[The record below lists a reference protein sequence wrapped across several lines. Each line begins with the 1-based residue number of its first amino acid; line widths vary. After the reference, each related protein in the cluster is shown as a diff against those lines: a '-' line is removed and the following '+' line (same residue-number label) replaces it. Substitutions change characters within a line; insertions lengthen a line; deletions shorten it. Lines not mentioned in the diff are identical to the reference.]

1 MIKSLSSLWSGML
14 HFIYPSL
21 CEGCGKTLLSQE
33 EVLCIECVAL
43 LPLTMY
49 HRIAENQTAQ
59 RFAGRISFQNAT
71 SLAYYTKDG
80 LLQYLLQQFKYRGNK
95 RVGLFLGK
103 KLGITLKKANWSAGI
118 DIVVPVPLHTKKTK
132 SRGYNQSE
140 IIAQKVAE
148 VLNVS
153 IESQNLIRIKNT
165 DTQTSKSRAER
176 AENMKNAF
184 LVKESSAFAGK
195 HILLLDDVLTTGATI
210 EGCVAALST
219 VAGIKISIATIGIAT
234 N

>member
-21 CEGCGKTLLSQE
+21 CEGCGKTLLLQE

-49 HRIAENQTAQ
+49 HRIAENQTTQ
-59 RFAGRISFQNAT
+59 RFAGRIAFQNAT

-80 LLQYLLQQFKYRGNK
+80 LLQHLLQEFKYRGNK
-95 RVGLFLGK
+95 RVGSFLGK
-103 KLGITLKKANWSAGI
+103 KLGIALKKESWSSSI
-118 DIVVPVPLHTKKTK
+118 DVIVPVPLHVKKTK

-148 VLNVS
+148 ILNIS
-153 IESQNLIRIKNT
+153 IDNLNLIRIKNT
-165 DTQTSKSRAER
+165 DTQTSKSRVER
-176 AENMKNAF
+176 ADNMKKAF

-219 VAGIKISIATIGIAT
+219 VSGIKISIATIGIAT